1 MNVDRP
7 PIMMK
12 SQKIRDSFDTHVKR
26 LAYHVAYASDRIRLP
41 GIRTIDLSKAHY
53 WLLLKIAER
62 PKAFTYGAGILIA
75 LLLIL
80 VTAAIVV
87 WMDKKHV
94 DERHDGALQLARAA
108 IAESVA
114 ILDHLVAHDDIS
126 CDTND
131 LVHLNGH
138 LLQSRFIREIGVLDA
153 DNRLICSTALGR
165 LSRPIKGNYPVL
177 TLRSGRKLLKDV
189 PLQMVNRRLTANI
202 IQRDNFN
209 VVLSPHLTEDL
220 YGSADAVW
228 VRTADGLALLRSNV
242 PAQELA
248 PWRARAAQ
256 IEETSVGLQGL
267 GYELISQQAGTD
279 LVLQS
284 QRSLAQ
290 IVQQSGALLPAM
302 LAGSLL
308 IAVLT
313 VGTLAPYV
321 VGLRD
326 VRNRIHFLCD
336 DAHVLLLY
344 QPIFDLSTLHPVG
357 CEVLMRMTEKG
368 KIWMPDQVIPAILA
382 SGLTRRFDHVVSRKA
397 IRELALRL
405 PQQDS
410 GFRLALNY
418 FPESI
423 EQTTLIPVLQ
433 GALRA
438 AGRSDFK
445 ICLEVTEHSLSSELI
460 AEVGAL
466 KAQGFGIAIDDF
478 GTGYSNLKSVTTLS
492 PDVLKIDRSFVFEL
506 EGAAVR
512 SNLIP
517 EIVNIATAVG
527 AQVVAEGIENMEQA
541 RRLADL
547 GVRYGQ
553 GYALARPMEL
563 ESFLAFMTKYSQRQ
577 APDLPTAA

>member
-1 MNVDRP
+1 
-7 PIMMK
+7 
-12 SQKIRDSFDTHVKR
+12 
-26 LAYHVAYASDRIRLP
+26 
-41 GIRTIDLSKAHY
+41 
-53 WLLLKIAER
+53 
-62 PKAFTYGAGILIA
+62 
-75 LLLIL
+75 
-80 VTAAIVV
+80 
-87 WMDKKHV
+87 
-94 DERHDGALQLARAA
+94 
-108 IAESVA
+108 
-114 ILDHLVAHDDIS
+114 
-126 CDTND
+126 
-131 LVHLNGH
+131 
-138 LLQSRFIREIGVLDA
+138 
-153 DNRLICSTALGR
+153 
-165 LSRPIKGNYPVL
+165 
-177 TLRSGRKLLKDV
+177 
-189 PLQMVNRRLTANI
+189 
-202 IQRDNFN
+202 
-209 VVLSPHLTEDL
+209 
-220 YGSADAVW
+220 
-228 VRTADGLALLRSNV
+228 
-242 PAQELA
+242 
-248 PWRARAAQ
+248 
-256 IEETSVGLQGL
+256 
-267 GYELISQQAGTD
+267 
-279 LVLQS
+279 LQS

-466 KAQGFGIAIDDF
+466 KAQGF
-478 GTGYSNLKSVTTLS
+478 
-492 PDVLKIDRSFVFEL
+492 EL
-506 EGAAVR
+506 EIGHH
-512 SNLIP
+512 
-517 EIVNIATAVG
+517 T
-527 AQVVAEGIENMEQA
+527 VAGRTED
-541 RRLADL
+541 R
-547 GVRYGQ
+547 
-553 GYALARPMEL
+553 
-563 ESFLAFMTKYSQRQ
+563 
-577 APDLPTAA
+577 